1 MGTLITLL
9 LIGIYGGGAWK
20 FWTGFDR
27 TNFSEGKVKFTVLWP
42 LFLVLNKSYRE
53 NFNRALKG

>member
-1 MGTLITLL
+1 MEL
-9 LIGIYGGGAWK
+9 LILALLGVYGGGAWK
-20 FWTGFDR
+20 FWTGFNR

-42 LFLVLNKSYRE
+42 LFLVVSKSYRD

>member
-1 MGTLITLL
+1 MEL
-9 LIGIYGGGAWK
+9 LILALLGVYGGGAWK
-20 FWTGFDR
+20 FWTGFNR

-42 LFLVLNKSYRE
+42 LFLVMSKSYRN